1 MVCEL
6 MLAISKGAVRP
17 TRIMQRANLTWNA
30 LLVYLNSLAMNG
42 LVRRE
47 EVGNASTY
55 HLTEKGKE
63 TLKAYLTLKQEL
75 EPLGLETTDVKEVV
89 KKLKAASRAAE
100 APNKAV
106 LVRSIRDSG
115 YRTLPSTVRGK
126 SGVNHEFTAVARD
139 KAGAVHGYILVGR
152 PEEELVL
159 GLFITQLDTGVK
171 VHIAHSQDPVPAAA
185 SRAREYGIELDRVE
199 G

>member
-17 TRIMQRANLTWNA
+17 TKIMQRANLTWNA

-47 EVGNASTY
+47 EVGNTSTY

-63 TLKAYLTLKQEL
+63 TLRAYLTLRQGL
-75 EPLGLETTDVKEVV
+75 EPLELETTDIKAVV
-89 KKLKAASRAAE
+89 RKLKAASRASE
-100 APNKAV
+100 APNKAA
-106 LVRSIRDSG
+106 LIQGLRDSG
-115 YRTLPSTVRGK
+115 NRILSSSVRGK

-139 KAGAVHGYILVGR
+139 KAGSVHGYLLVGK
-152 PEEELVL
+152 PEEKLVL
-159 GLFITQLDTGVK
+159 SLFITQLDTGLK
-171 VHIAHSQDPVPAAA
+171 VHIVHSQDPSPAVA
-185 SRAREYGIELDRVE
+185 SRAREYGIELDKDE